1 MKRRQSLSGFGI
13 FSCVMLLLWAAAAFA
28 QEQTVETEGVARMLD
43 NNSAMARD
51 NAIVDA
57 QRKAVEQAVGV
68 LMSSESV
75 VQNYEI
81 VSDRILTQ
89 SAGYITSYDV
99 LDEKHDDK
107 EYRVTIR
114 AVIGMGALENDVQA
128 IRHLI
133 QQKGNPRMMFL
144 VSEELVGLKTAG
156 VASADMAQAEVTLQQ
171 AFLNNGF
178 EVVDAATIAHNV
190 NREQAIKAAEGD
202 AAAAAAICQQFSAD
216 VVITVKSSASAGAKI
231 LNSDMKSYQAVVTAK
246 AVRADTAAV
255 IASASKQAKQAHI
268 DDLTGGTAAIE
279 KASAKLADTLIPGIL
294 EQWRQDVQTAT
305 TVQLVI
311 SNISF
316 AQLKQVK
323 EMLSTNIRGVNAVNQ
338 RSFQNK
344 TAVIDV
350 EIQGATET
358 LADELTAQDFNGL
371 MLDVTGMTGNTIE
384 LAVQ

>member
-1 MKRRQSLSGFGI
+1 M
-13 FSCVMLLLWAAAAFA
+13 SCLMLLWAAAAFA
-28 QEQTVETEGVARMLD
+28 QEQTVEAEGVARILD
-43 NNSAMARD
+43 NNPAMARD
-51 NAIVDA
+51 RAIVDA

-89 SAGYITSYDV
+89 SAGYITSYEV
-99 LDEKHDDK
+99 LNEKQDNK

-128 IRHLI
+128 IQHVI

-144 VSEELVGLKTAG
+144 VSEELVRLKTAG

-171 AFLNNGF
+171 AFLTKGF
-178 EVVDAATIAHNV
+178 EVVDAATVAHNA

-202 AAAAAAICQQFSAD
+202 AAAAAAICQQLGAD
-216 VVITVKSSASAGAKI
+216 VVIIVKSSASAGTKI
-231 LNSDMKSYQAVVTAK
+231 LKSRMKSYQAVVTAK

-255 IASASKQAKQAHI
+255 IASASEQAKQAHI

-279 KASAKLADTLIPGIL
+279 KASLKLADTLIPNIL
-294 EQWRQDVQTAT
+294 EQWRTDVQTAT
-305 TVQLVI
+305 TVRLAI

-316 AQLKQVK
+316 AQVKQVK
-323 EMLSTNIRGVNAVNQ
+323 DILSTKIRGVNAVHQ

-344 TAVIDV
+344 TAVLDV
-350 EIQGATET
+350 EIQGTTET

-371 MLDVTGMTGNTIE
+371 MFDITSMTDNKIE
-384 LAVQ
+384 MAVQ

>member
-1 MKRRQSLSGFGI
+1 MKRLQSVYLAFCLSLFW
-13 FSCVMLLLWAAAAFA
+13 SAAVFA
-28 QEQTVETEGVARMLD
+28 QDQTVEAEGMARILE
-43 NNSAMARD
+43 NNTAMARD

-89 SAGYITSYDV
+89 SAGYITSYDI
-99 LDEKHDDK
+99 LDEAQNDK
-107 EYRVTIR
+107 EYRVKIR

-128 IRHLI
+128 IQHLI

-171 AFLNNGF
+171 AFLNKGF
-178 EVVDAATIAHNV
+178 EVVDAATVAQNV
-190 NREQAIKAAEGD
+190 NREQAIKAAAGD
-202 AAAAAAICQQFSAD
+202 AAAAAAICQQFGAD
-216 VVITVKSSASAGAKI
+216 VVITVKSSASAGTKI

-246 AVRADTAAV
+246 AVRADTASV
-255 IASASKQAKQAHI
+255 IASASEQAKQAHI

-279 KASAKLADTLIPGIL
+279 KASAKLADTLIPNIL

-316 AQLKQVK
+316 VQLKQVK
-323 EMLSTNIRGVNAVNQ
+323 EILSTKIRGVKAVNQ
-338 RSFQNK
+338 RSFQQK
-344 TAVIDV
+344 TAVLDV
-350 EIQGATET
+350 DIQGATET
-358 LADELTAQDFNGL
+358 LAEELTAQDFNGL
-371 MLDVTGMTGNTIE
+371 MLDVTGMMGNKIE
-384 LAVQ
+384 LTVQ

>member
-1 MKRRQSLSGFGI
+1 MKLGILSCI
-13 FSCVMLLLWAAAAFA
+13 MLLWAAAAFA
-28 QEQTVETEGVARMLD
+28 QEQTVETEGVARILE
-43 NNSAMARD
+43 NNTAMARD
-51 NAIVDA
+51 HAIVDA

-75 VQNYEI
+75 VQNYDI

-99 LDEKHDDK
+99 LDEKHDDN

-128 IRHLI
+128 IRHVI

-144 VSEELVGLKTAG
+144 VSEELVGLNTAG

-171 AFLNNGF
+171 AFVNQGF

-216 VVITVKSSASAGAKI
+216 VVITVKSSASAGTKI
-231 LNSDMKSYQAVVTAK
+231 LKSDMKSYQAVVTAK

-255 IASASKQAKQAHI
+255 IASASKQAKHAHI

-279 KASAKLADTLIPGIL
+279 KASAKLAETLIPGIL
-294 EQWRQDVQTAT
+294 EQWRTDVQTAT

-311 SNISF
+311 SNMSF

-323 EMLSTNIRGVNAVNQ
+323 ETLSTKIRGVNAVNQ

-344 TAVIDV
+344 TAVLDV
-350 EIQGATET
+350 EIQRTTET

-384 LAVQ
+384 LTVQ

>member
-1 MKRRQSLSGFGI
+1 MKRLQRICIFGI
-13 FSCVMLLLWAAAAFA
+13 VYGLSLLCLSAFA
-28 QEQTVETEGVARMLD
+28 QDQAVEADGVARILD
-43 NNSAMARD
+43 NNTAMARD

-68 LMSSESV
+68 LMSSESA

-99 LDEKHDDK
+99 LDEQHDDK
-107 EYRVTIR
+107 EYRVKIR

-128 IRHLI
+128 IQHLI

-171 AFLNNGF
+171 AFVNKGF
-178 EVVDAATIAHNV
+178 DVVDAATVAQNV
-190 NREQAIKAAEGD
+190 SREQAIKAAEGD
-202 AAAAAAICQQFSAD
+202 AAAAAAICQQFGAD
-216 VVITVKSSASAGAKI
+216 VAITVKSSASAGAKI

-255 IASASKQAKQAHI
+255 IASASEQAKQAHI
-268 DDLTGGTAAIE
+268 DDLTGGTAAIQ
-279 KASAKLADTLIPGIL
+279 KASAKLADALIPKIL

-305 TVQLVI
+305 TVQLVV

-316 AQLKQVK
+316 AQLKQIK
-323 EMLSTNIRGVNAVNQ
+323 EILSTKIRGVKAVNQ
-338 RSFQNK
+338 RSFQQK
-344 TAVIDV
+344 TAVLDV
-350 EIQGATET
+350 DIQGTTET
-358 LADELTAQDFNGL
+358 LADELTAQDFNGV
-371 MLDVTGMTGNTIE
+371 MLDVTSMTGNKIE

>member
-1 MKRRQSLSGFGI
+1 MKRLQLRWIFGI
-13 FSCVMLLLWAAAAFA
+13 VYGLSLFCFSAFA
-28 QEQTVETEGVARMLD
+28 QDQAVEADGVARILD
-43 NNSAMARD
+43 NNTAMARD

-99 LDEKHDDK
+99 LDEQHDDK
-107 EYRVTIR
+107 SYRVKIR

-128 IRHLI
+128 IQHLI

-171 AFLNNGF
+171 AFVNKGF
-178 EVVDAATIAHNV
+178 DVVDAATVAQNV
-190 NREQAIKAAEGD
+190 NREQALKAAEGD
-202 AAAAAAICQQFSAD
+202 AAAAAAICQQFGAD

-255 IASASKQAKQAHI
+255 IASASEQAKQAHI
-268 DDLTGGTAAIE
+268 DDLTGGTAAIQ
-279 KASAKLADTLIPGIL
+279 KASVKLADALIPKIL

-305 TVQLVI
+305 TVQLVV

-316 AQLKQVK
+316 AQLKQIK
-323 EMLSTNIRGVNAVNQ
+323 EILSTKIRGVKAVNQ
-338 RSFQNK
+338 RSFQQK
-344 TAVIDV
+344 TAVLDV
-350 EIQGATET
+350 DIQGTTET
-358 LADELTAQDFNGL
+358 LADELTAQDFNGV
-371 MLDVTGMTGNTIE
+371 MLDVTGMTGNKIE
-384 LAVQ
+384 LAVP

>member
-1 MKRRQSLSGFGI
+1 MKRLQLRWIFGI
-13 FSCVMLLLWAAAAFA
+13 VYCLSLFCLSAFA
-28 QEQTVETEGVARMLD
+28 QNQTVEADGVARILD
-43 NNSAMARD
+43 NNTAMARD

-99 LDEKHDDK
+99 LDEQHDSK
-107 EYRVTIR
+107 EYRVKIR
-114 AVIGMGALENDVQA
+114 AAIGMGALENDVQA
-128 IRHLI
+128 IQHLI

-144 VSEELVGLKTAG
+144 VAEELVGLKTAG
-156 VASADMAQAEVTLQQ
+156 VASSEMAQAEVTLQQ
-171 AFLNNGF
+171 AFINKGF
-178 EVVDAATIAHNV
+178 EVVDAATVAQNV
-190 NREQAIKAAEGD
+190 NREQAIKAAAGD
-202 AAAAAAICQQFSAD
+202 AAAAAAICQQFGAD
-216 VVITVKSSASAGAKI
+216 VVIAVKSSASAGTKI

-255 IASASKQAKQAHI
+255 IASASEQAKQAHI

-279 KASAKLADTLIPGIL
+279 KASAKLADTLIPNIL

-316 AQLKQVK
+316 AQLKQIK
-323 EMLSTNIRGVNAVNQ
+323 EILSTKIRGVKAVNQ
-338 RSFQNK
+338 RSFQQK

-350 EIQGATET
+350 EIQGMTET
-358 LADELTAQDFNGL
+358 LADELTAQDFNGVI
-371 MLDVTGMTGNTIE
+371 LDVTGMTGNKIE
-384 LAVQ
+384 LAVP